1 MLVWVW
7 RVGAGGDGDAGT
19 VKRGGMLEKNN
30 VKVEYTFPES
40 LVAQKVWR
48 DYCTNPL
55 VSAHLKFGRCGAQY
69 LIFTRCRNA
78 QRMVTYG
85 HTKAS
90 Q

>member
-1 MLVWVW
+1 MSEINCV
-7 RVGAGGDGDAGT
+7 AF
-19 VKRGGMLEKNN
+19 EH
-30 VKVEYTFPES
+30 TFTEI

-69 LIFTRCRNA
+69 LVFTRCRNA
-78 QRMVTYG
+78 QRMVTNG